1 MVPVHRSELLQ
12 SILEGLSSRQE
23 AIVLC
28 SGLFITVVPLV
39 GETVGPGLAA
49 SGALG
54 LHEHLPSLILV
65 FFLRKRSAL
74 AMTFRSTVRG
84 LSPAGIVSRACP
96 VSLELVQLVLVCVA
110 AILFVEYLSWEWLL

>member
-1 MVPVHRSELLQ
+1 M
-12 SILEGLSSRQE
+12 
-23 AIVLC
+23 
-28 SGLFITVVPLV
+28 V

-65 FFLRKRSAL
+65 FLLRKRSAL

-84 LSPAGIVSRACP
+84 LSPAGVVSRARP